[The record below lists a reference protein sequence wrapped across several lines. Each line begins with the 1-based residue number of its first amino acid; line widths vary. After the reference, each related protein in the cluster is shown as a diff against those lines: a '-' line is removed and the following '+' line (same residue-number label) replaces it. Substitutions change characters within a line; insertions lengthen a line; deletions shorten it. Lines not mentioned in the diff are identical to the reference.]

1 MKQTT
6 RASEVVST
14 IPLRGASP
22 AFGGSMT
29 VASIGVAGITALA
42 AFIASPAGAQSAPK
56 TDAGAATATSS
67 AKGDAGASAP
77 LKGDAGAAPTAV
89 TPAGTSDGGGALL
102 DTRPPG
108 TDGATYTVRLRDLES
123 RVDELKDQIRRSHTK
138 LSLLSDTILSGG
150 VAGARANIVFQNKM
164 SGAFRLTRALF
175 VLDGAV
181 QYNRQ
186 DESGGLANQKEIP
199 IFSGNVP
206 PGDHTIS
213 VVLNFQGSSLA
224 VFQYLKGYKFEQKS
238 SHAFTAGEG
247 KALQITAVAYEKGN
261 ATTPYEDRPAVSWQ
275 EKIGA
280 MASKAAAPPPPAS
293 NGAASGSVSV
303 GGGK

>member
-6 RASEVVST
+6 RASEVV
-14 IPLRGASP
+14 L
-22 AFGGSMT
+22 

-42 AFIASPAGAQSAPK
+42 AALVASPAGAQSAAKPDAGVK
-56 TDAGAATATSS
+56 PATSAPADAGAVAR
-67 AKGDAGASAP
+67 GDAGASAP
-77 LKGDAGAAPTAV
+77 AATATSGDAGAP
-89 TPAGTSDGGGALL
+89 L
-102 DTRPPG
+102 DMRPPG

-280 MASKAAAPPPPAS
+280 MAAKAAAPPAPAGS
-293 NGAASGSVSV
+293 VSGSVSV

>member
-6 RASEVVST
+6 RSSEVV
-14 IPLRGASP
+14 LVALLGA
-22 AFGGSMT
+22 
-29 VASIGVAGITALA
+29 AGFTALA
-42 AFIASPAGAQSAPK
+42 ASLIATPAGAQ
-56 TDAGAATATSS
+56 AA
-67 AKGDAGASAP
+67 AKPDAGASATASP
-77 LKGDAGAAPTAV
+77 SDAGAPVAPTGPKSDAGSTSTATGAGGDAGAF
-89 TPAGTSDGGGALL
+89 L

-150 VAGARANIVFQNKM
+150 VAGARANIVFRNQM

-186 DESGGLANQKEIP
+186 DDSGGLANQKEIP

-280 MASKAAAPPPPAS
+280 MASKAPAPPPAAS
-293 NGAASGSVSV
+293 GAVSGSVSV

>member
-6 RASEVVST
+6 RLSEVV
-14 IPLRGASP
+14 LVALLGA
-22 AFGGSMT
+22 
-29 VASIGVAGITALA
+29 AGFTALA
-42 AFIASPAGAQSAPK
+42 ASLVASPAGAQAAAK
-56 TDAGAATATSS
+56 ADAGASSPAKDGGAPSTAGTSS
-67 AKGDAGASAP
+67 APSTGGDAGIAASTGDAGAF
-77 LKGDAGAAPTAV
+77 
-89 TPAGTSDGGGALL
+89 L

-150 VAGARANIVFQNKM
+150 VAGARANIVFRNQM

-293 NGAASGSVSV
+293 SGAVSGSVSV

>member
-6 RASEVVST
+6 RSSEVVLVALLGAAGCVALAT
-14 IPLRGASP
+14 ALIASP
-22 AFGGSMT
+22 AEAQSATGKGSADAGGSAAAAT
-29 VASIGVAGITALA
+29 ANVAQGDAGSAAKADAGTATALA
-42 AFIASPAGAQSAPK
+42 ASG
-56 TDAGAATATSS
+56 DGGAA
-67 AKGDAGASAP
+67 ASF
-77 LKGDAGAAPTAV
+77 
-89 TPAGTSDGGGALL
+89 L
-102 DTRPPG
+102 DKAPG

-150 VAGARANIVFQNKM
+150 VAGARANIVFRNQM

-261 ATTPYEDRPAVSWQ
+261 ATTPYEDRPAVAWQ

-280 MASKAAAPPPPAS
+280 MASPAAAPP
-293 NGAASGSVSV
+293 AAGSVSGDVSV
-303 GGGK
+303 GGGSK

>member
-6 RASEVVST
+6 RSSEVVA
-14 IPLRGASP
+14 LL
-22 AFGGSMT
+22 
-29 VASIGVAGITALA
+29 GVAGFTALA
-42 AFIASPAGAQSAPK
+42 AALVATPAGAQSAAK
-56 TDAGAATATSS
+56 SDAGAAVKADAGAASTAAAAKSDGGTVTSTT
-67 AKGDAGASAP
+67 AGDAGAF
-77 LKGDAGAAPTAV
+77 
-89 TPAGTSDGGGALL
+89 L
-102 DTRPPG
+102 DKPVG
-108 TDGATYTVRLRDLES
+108 SDGATYTVRLRDLES

-150 VAGARANIVFQNKM
+150 VAGARANIVFRNQM

-186 DESGGLANQKEIP
+186 DESSGLANQKEIP

-275 EKIGA
+275 EKAGA
-280 MASKAAAPPPPAS
+280 MASRAAAPPP
-293 NGAASGSVSV
+293 AAGTVSGGVSV
-303 GGGK
+303 GGGSK

>member
-6 RASEVVST
+6 RSSEVVA
-14 IPLRGASP
+14 LLGA
-22 AFGGSMT
+22 
-29 VASIGVAGITALA
+29 AGFTALA
-42 AFIASPAGAQSAPK
+42 AVLVATPAGAQSAGKSDAGSAAVAPK
-56 TDAGAATATSS
+56 ADAGATPTAA
-67 AKGDAGASAP
+67 AKGDAGTATAT
-77 LKGDAGAAPTAV
+77 GDAGA
-89 TPAGTSDGGGALL
+89 GSFL
-102 DTRPPG
+102 DKPVG

-150 VAGARANIVFQNKM
+150 VAGARANIVFRNQM

-275 EKIGA
+275 EKVGA
-280 MASKAAAPPPPAS
+280 MASKAAAPPAAAPATT
-293 NGAASGSVSV
+293 SGSPSVSGGVSV
-303 GGGK
+303 GGGSK

>member
-6 RASEVVST
+6 RSSEVV
-14 IPLRGASP
+14 LVALLGA
-22 AFGGSMT
+22 
-29 VASIGVAGITALA
+29 AGITALA
-42 AFIASPAGAQSAPK
+42 AALVASPAGAQSSTKP
-56 TDAGAATATSS
+56 DAGAKPVASASSTSAGDAATT
-67 AKGDAGASAP
+67 AKGDAGAAAASTTP
-77 LKGDAGAAPTAV
+77 SGDAGAF
-89 TPAGTSDGGGALL
+89 L

-108 TDGATYTVRLRDLES
+108 SDGATYTVRLRDLES

-150 VAGARANIVFQNKM
+150 VAGARANIVFRNQM

-280 MASKAAAPPPPAS
+280 MASKAAAPPPAS
-293 NGAASGSVSV
+293 SGTVSGGVSV
-303 GGGK
+303 GGSK